1 MNTRECSKRH
11 ENKTWKDANKFSVL
25 YQCQYPSC
33 NIVTVVLQ
41 NVTIGEAGKSA
52 VDLSVLFLATVCE
65 STIIAIT

>member
-52 VDLSVLFLATVCE
+52 VDLYYFLQLCANLQLLQ
-65 STIIAIT
+65 